1 MQAFTN
7 FVTYIPELLT
17 PELATK
23 LLGGSAI
30 FLAYL
35 FFLEVV
41 RDRMTGVAGMLLT
54 FPTLNGIGLLFAQSP
69 DAQSKASSMMPMIP
83 LNGVLFLI
91 STTLLLDHLVCQN
104 EDVMRHFDA

>member
-1 MQAFTN
+1 VIEYTFRYSSIRDIEVPLWVKYCLAGRWLAR
-7 FVTYIPELLT
+7 LLY
-17 PELATK
+17 PQK
-23 LLGGSAI
+23 LSWPLRG
-30 FLAYL
+30 
-35 FFLEVV
+35 
-41 RDRMTGVAGMLLT
+41 GVAAT